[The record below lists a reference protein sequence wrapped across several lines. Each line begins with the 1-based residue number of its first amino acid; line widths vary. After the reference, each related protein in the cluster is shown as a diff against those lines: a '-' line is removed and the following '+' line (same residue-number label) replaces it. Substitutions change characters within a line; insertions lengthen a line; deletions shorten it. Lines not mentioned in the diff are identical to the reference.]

1 VKAHL
6 LDTNVCIALLN
17 GTSAAVAERFA
28 QQSPATV
35 RVCSVVVAELYFGAQ
50 KSTRSLQVLAALERF
65 LRPLASAPFDD
76 RCAWEYGILR
86 ASLEQAGTPIG
97 ANDLMIGAIARAYDL
112 TLVTRNLREFSRV
125 VGLRIE
131 DWHE

>member
-1 VKAHL
+1 MKAHL

>member
-1 VKAHL
+1 MRPYL

-17 GTSAAVAERFA
+17 GTSEAVAACFA
-28 QQSPATV
+28 RQTPATI

-50 KSTRSLQVLAALERF
+50 KSTRSTEVLAALERF
-65 LRPLASAPFDD
+65 LKPIASAPFDD

-97 ANDLMIGAIARAYDL
+97 ANDLMIAAIARASDL
-112 TLVTRNLREFSRV
+112 TLVTRNVREFTRV
-125 VGLRIE
+125 VGLRME
-131 DWHE
+131 NWEA